1 MLEFTDVTQVFGTRD
16 NPTVALNSVS
26 FQVEPR
32 HVVIIMGPSGAGKST
47 LLSIG
52 GGLLRPTSGHVTI
65 EGREI
70 TGMNDRELADVRLRQ
85 VGFVFQDHNLLEALN
100 VIQNL
105 ELVAVRSGVPRR
117 NAHARATELLRMMG
131 LEHRMKYRVRSL
143 SGGERQRVGIA
154 RALINNP
161 SIVLA
166 DEPTASLDGPR
177 GAEVMSL
184 LDMAAHDMGKAVLM
198 VSHDH
203 RTLEYAD
210 RVIWLQDGLIED
222 REPASMASAAAR

>member
-1 MLEFTDVTQVFGTRD
+1 MLEFTEVTQVFGTRD

-52 GGLLRPTSGHVTI
+52 GGLLRPTSGRVTI

-85 VGFVFQDHNLLEALN
+85 VGFVFQDHNLLDALN

-222 REPASMASAAAR
+222 REPASMASAGPR